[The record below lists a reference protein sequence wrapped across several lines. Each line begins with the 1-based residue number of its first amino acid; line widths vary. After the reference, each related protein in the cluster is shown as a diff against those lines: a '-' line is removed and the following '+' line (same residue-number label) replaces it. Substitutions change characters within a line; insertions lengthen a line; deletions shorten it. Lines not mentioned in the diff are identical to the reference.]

1 MLRGSNLPK
10 PAKNT
15 IFANFDHFRRSKM
28 ALMGG
33 NNGNSL

>member
-15 IFANFDHFRRSKM
+15 IFANFERLVISPKWHKWGRK
-28 ALMGG
+28 
-33 NNGNSL
+33 NEI